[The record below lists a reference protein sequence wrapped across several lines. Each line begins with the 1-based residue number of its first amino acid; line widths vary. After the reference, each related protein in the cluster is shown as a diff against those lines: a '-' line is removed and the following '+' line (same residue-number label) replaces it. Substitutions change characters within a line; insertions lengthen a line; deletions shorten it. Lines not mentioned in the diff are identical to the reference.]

1 MKLILAIVS
10 NDDSGAV
17 SSALTRGGFSVT
29 KLATT
34 GGFLMAGN
42 TTFIS
47 GVEDEKVDEVIGIIA
62 KHSRRRTQVV
72 PSTSTMDVGMYSSFP
87 VEVTVGGST
96 IFVLNVDGF
105 LKFYCCLMVWRLWRL
120 STGGFRGRFRAAG
133 CRILFFYRVKRGL
146 ANAHWR
152 RFWPARRSAH
162 AKTAI

>member
-47 GVEDEKVDEVIGIIA
+47 GVEDEKVS
-62 KHSRRRTQVV
+62 SRSIPAAERRLCPV
-72 PSTSTMDVGMYSSFP
+72 PPPWMWACTP
-87 VEVTVGGST
+87 
-96 IFVLNVDGF
+96 
-105 LKFYCCLMVWRLWRL
+105 L
-120 STGGFRGRFRAAG
+120 SRWKSPWAALPFS
-133 CRILFFYRVKRGL
+133 C
-146 ANAHWR
+146 
-152 RFWPARRSAH
+152 
-162 AKTAI
+162 

>member
-1 MKLILAIVS
+1 MKLVLAII
-10 NDDSGAV
+10 NHDDANTV
-17 SSALTRGGFSVT
+17 TQALTKKGFSST

-96 IFVLNVDGF
+96 IFVLNVD
-105 LKFYCCLMVWRLWRL
+105 
-120 STGGFRGRFRAAG
+120 RFEK
-133 CRILFFYRVKRGL
+133 V
-146 ANAHWR
+146 
-152 RFWPARRSAH
+152 
-162 AKTAI
+162 

>member
-62 KHSRRRTQVV
+62 KLPAAERRLCPV
-72 PSTSTMDVGMYSSFP
+72 PPPWMWACTP
-87 VEVTVGGST
+87 
-96 IFVLNVDGF
+96 L
-105 LKFYCCLMVWRLWRL
+105 
-120 STGGFRGRFRAAG
+120 FRWKLPWAALPFS
-133 CRILFFYRVKRGL
+133 C
-146 ANAHWR
+146 
-152 RFWPARRSAH
+152 
-162 AKTAI
+162 